1 LAILEQRGVSNL
13 IKHVEDYPI
22 EDVFGLEIWPGD
34 LYWVFGN
41 DVVND
46 SNLKTYLI
54 EKHQVK
60 CYRATE

>member
-1 LAILEQRGVSNL
+1 L

-22 EDVFGLEIWPGD
+22 EDVFGLEVWPGD

-54 EKHQVK
+54 EKQQVK
-60 CYRATE
+60 CYRAAE